1 MNHTK
6 KSYLKFS
13 CLIDISNEADLQH
26 QHLHEEIQAYLDSYV
41 GEASVIHWETKRVKE
56 AKN

>member
-26 QHLHEEIQAYLDSYV
+26 QHLHEEIQAYLNEYV
-41 GEASVIHWETKRVKE
+41 KGSSVIHWETKRVEEVE
-56 AKN
+56 A